1 MLYKFT
7 SLVYSN
13 AKGNIQIMKVDCSAP
28 CAPAIAASIRNPGCR
43 PASSYWL
50 VRPMSMTRCMQ
61 ACAPHG
67 RCTGLS

>member
-28 CAPAIAASIRNPGCR
+28 CAPAIAASIRNPGYC
-43 PASSYWL
+43 PPYSYWF
-50 VRPMSMTRCMQ
+50 VRPMSMTRCMP